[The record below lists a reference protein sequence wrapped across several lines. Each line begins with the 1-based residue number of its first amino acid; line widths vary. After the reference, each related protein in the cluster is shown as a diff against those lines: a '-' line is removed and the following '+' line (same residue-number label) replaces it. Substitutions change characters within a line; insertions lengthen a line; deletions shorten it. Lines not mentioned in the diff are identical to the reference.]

1 MSKEYKSIDFTRYST
16 DEMRTST
23 REVLDQVLEQT
34 IDAHCVREMFDY
46 TEHYMKLHR
55 KRPELGLEK
64 YLGTIT
70 KDNEILRT
78 ILDMDK
84 PINAEELSGIS
95 SCTIKTGLQRL
106 WIVKIKELI
115 QKYKKLRSTKDFQKF
130 RLLPGQH
137 LFYYGAFTGRL
148 TGKASTATHHFVY
161 LYDGLIMEVGTPLI
175 DGCRDVDDSA
185 EEPSVPFYR
194 KLTQYLY
201 KGTMSYFGFS
211 TLYESTK
218 WAKDYMQDTFFV
230 YNYGNDADIKV
241 VTARL
246 ERARSMIGKWTYSLL
261 ASNNC
266 ENAANYISI
275 GESLST
281 QACALDTLIS
291 TIETASKVKIKIP
304 YIGALG
310 IPKID
315 YTRSHEYDLRSKA
328 EIPRCSKENKTYAN
342 RYISDND
349 YICIGGLNR
358 GLGIEKPTCNVDK
371 KYCHRGKDCPDSD
384 YVSYQEPYKVCIG
397 KKAKKNY
404 LKFLP

>member
-1 MSKEYKSIDFTRYST
+1 MSKEYKQVDFTLYST
-16 DEMRTST
+16 PEM
-23 REVLDQVLEQT
+23 QT
-34 IDAHCVREMFDY
+34 ITEEALDKVLTQPIDARCVREMFDY
-46 TEHYMKLHR
+46 TEHYMMLHR

-70 KDNEILRT
+70 RDHEILRT
-78 ILDMDK
+78 IVDK
-84 PINAEELSGIS
+84 PDTGGFDELTRLGIS
-95 SCTIKTGLQRL
+95 ICTIKTGLQRL
-106 WIVKIKELI
+106 WIVKINELV
-115 QKYKKLRSTKDFQKF
+115 QKLKRLRSTKDFQKF

-175 DGCRDVDDSA
+175 DGCRDVDDLA

-218 WAKDYMQDTFFV
+218 WARDYKQDKFFV
-230 YNYGNDADIKV
+230 YNYGNDADITV
-241 VTARL
+241 VKDRL

-266 ENAANYISI
+266 ENAANYITI

-281 QACALDTLIS
+281 QACALDALIS
-291 TIETASKVKIKIP
+291 TMETASKAIKIP
-304 YIGALG
+304 YIGPYIRPL
-310 IPKID
+310 IKID

-328 EIPRCSKENKTYAN
+328 EIPRCSKDNKTYAK
-342 RYISDND
+342 RYISDNN

-358 GLGIEKPTCNVDK
+358 GFGIGTSTCNVDK
-371 KYCHRGKDCPDSD
+371 KYCHHGQDCPDSD
-384 YVSYQEPYKVCIG
+384 YVSHETADKVCIG
-397 KKAKKNY
+397 KRGKAQ
-404 LKFLP
+404 FLP